1 MAKTKFNPDYSVAP
15 GATLKEAL
23 EDRGLS
29 QSDLCL
35 RTGLAEKTIS
45 QIINGVAP
53 ISYETA
59 EKLEF
64 ATGIPATFWNHR
76 ELTYRQAIVRHSEN
90 SKLAANKDWLKEIPI
105 KELINRGFISST
117 TDKGDLVRQSL
128 NFFGVSSV
136 ESWRKTWL
144 NPQVQFR
151 GKKSHDKHPGFVA
164 AWLRIGESMAQ
175 GIECEPFDASEFRK
189 SIAKAIS
196 LTVAPAA
203 EWPSKLRDICAPAG
217 VAVVFVKEIPSA
229 GVSGVAKWL
238 TKDKAMIQVSLKFKT
253 DDQLWF
259 SFFHEAGHILLHSK
273 KQVFIEYGRSSDN
286 KEEEEAN
293 EFARNVLIPA
303 EHVPRLRLLKRKSEI
318 RRFAS
323 EIGVSPG
330 IVVGRL
336 QHEDFLPRSHC
347 NDLKRKLI
355 WG

>member
-1 MAKTKFNPDYSVAP
+1 MAKTTFEPDYNIPP

-23 EDRGLS
+23 EDRGLT

-35 RTGLAEKTIS
+35 RTGLAEKTVS
-45 QIINGVAP
+45 QIINGIAP

-64 ATGIPATFWNHR
+64 ATGIPATFWNQR
-76 ELTYRQAIVRHSEN
+76 ELTYRQAIIRQVET
-90 SKLAANKDWLKEIPI
+90 SKLAANKEWLKEIPT
-105 KELINRGFISST
+105 KELIERDLLVST
-117 TDKGDLVRQSL
+117 KDKGDLVRQSL
-128 NFFGVSSV
+128 GFFGVSSV

-164 AWLRIGESMAQ
+164 AWLRIGELKAQ
-175 GIECEPFDASEFRK
+175 LIDCEPFDAGEFRR
-189 SIAKAIS
+189 SIKKAVSIT
-196 LTVAPAA
+196 LAPASD
-203 EWPSKLRDICAPAG
+203 WPQKLRDICAPAG

-229 GVSGVAKWL
+229 GVSGVTKWV
-238 TKDKAMIQVSLKFKT
+238 TKDKAVIQVSLKFKT

-259 SFFHEAGHILLHSK
+259 SFFHEAGHVLLHSK
-273 KQVFIEYGRSSDN
+273 KQIFIEYGRSTES

-293 EFARNVLIPA
+293 EFARNLLIPP
-303 EHVPRLRLLKRKSEI
+303 EHSPRLHLLKRKSEI
-318 RRFAS
+318 RQFAKS
-323 EIGVSPG
+323 IGVSPG

-336 QHEDFLPRSHC
+336 QHEGFLPRSYF
-347 NDLKRKLI
+347 NDLKRKLV